1 MITPIFGELFTRN
14 RYLSILR
21 YLHFA
26 DNNTEKEGKLRK
38 IQPIVENL
46 RKKFEKA
53 IIPWENLCIDE
64 SLMLWKGRLSFKQ
77 YIPSKRHRFGVK
89 LFLLCDCE
97 TKFVLN
103 LIVYTGAETE
113 IDSHPEIGI
122 SGSVVL
128 TLMKNYLKNNHTLF
142 IDNWYSSPTLFER
155 LLEEKTK
162 ACGTVRKN
170 RVGMPPFEKLAKGQQ
185 AHQTTGELLALKWT
199 DRREVHMLTTLHE
212 PVMVETGK
220 NDRET
225 GRKIMKPLC
234 IAQYNKNMGAVDQV
248 DMQSSFS
255 ECLRKTIKWYKKL
268 FFHLFDITVQNS
280 FAMYKMKNEKNT
292 ELSEFRLQLARELIE
307 EYGSKRPQMKGRPSI
322 DCPLRL
328 TARHFVAFI
337 PGDNVQRRCFV
348 CSHTVKR
355 EKKRRDTRFY
365 CPDCDV
371 PLCNPDCFK
380 EYHTLKAF

>member
-1 MITPIFGELFTRN
+1 MKEMYIFFATTILMGLNQKNRIKDYWSTDKLMITSIFGELFTRN

-122 SGSVVL
+122 SGLVVL

-170 RVGMPPFEKLAKGQQ
+170 RVGMPPFGKLAKGQQ
-185 AHQTTGELLALKWT
+185 AHQTTGELLALKWM

-225 GRKIMKPLC
+225 DRKIMKPLC
-234 IAQYNKNMGAVDQV
+234 IAQ
-248 DMQSSFS
+248 
-255 ECLRKTIKWYKKL
+255 
-268 FFHLFDITVQNS
+268 
-280 FAMYKMKNEKNT
+280 
-292 ELSEFRLQLARELIE
+292 
-307 EYGSKRPQMKGRPSI
+307 
-322 DCPLRL
+322 
-328 TARHFVAFI
+328 
-337 PGDNVQRRCFV
+337 
-348 CSHTVKR
+348 
-355 EKKRRDTRFY
+355 
-365 CPDCDV
+365 
-371 PLCNPDCFK
+371 
-380 EYHTLKAF
+380 